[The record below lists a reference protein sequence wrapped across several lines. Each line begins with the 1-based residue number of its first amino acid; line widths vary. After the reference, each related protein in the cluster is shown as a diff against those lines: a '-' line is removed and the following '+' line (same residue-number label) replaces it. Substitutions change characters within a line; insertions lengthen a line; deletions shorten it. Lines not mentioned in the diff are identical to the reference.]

1 MDGLLSS
8 IRVAGSGLTAQSSRI
23 RVVSE
28 NIANANSLSTT
39 PGGSPY
45 QRKIISFFDEL
56 NRESGE
62 NIISAPEIR
71 RDDSPFPTQFDP
83 GNPAA
88 DENGFVKTPNV
99 NVIIEMADM
108 REANRSYEANI
119 QVIRQARDLISMTL
133 DLMRSS

>member
-8 IRVAGSGLTAQSSRI
+8 IRVAGSGLTAQSNRI

-39 PGGSPY
+39 PGGAPY

-56 NRESGE
+56 NKASGE

-71 RDDSPFPTQFDP
+71 RDDSPFPTEFDP

>member
-1 MDGLLSS
+1 MDGLVSS
-8 IRVAGSGLTAQSSRI
+8 IRVAGSGLTAQSYRI

-39 PGGSPY
+39 PGGAPY
-45 QRKIISFFDEL
+45 QRKTISFFEEL
-56 NRESGE
+56 NKATGE
-62 NIISAPEIR
+62 NTISAPTIR
-71 RDDSPFPTQFDP
+71 RDDAPFPTEFDP